1 MSGFAFFIAAYLAG
15 DFVSVHLGLP
25 IPGAIVGM
33 VLVLVMLIARGHV
46 DPPLKQAAD
55 TFLRYL
61 SLMLV
66 PLGVGMVKILDDPA
80 WADVWKLGVVL
91 LLALMLGA
99 VLVAKIM
106 QALLAIRMRKPSSP
120 PLRLGFA
127 GRSET
132 GLDPVIADS

>member
-1 MSGFAFFIAAYLAG
+1 MSGFAFFIAAYLVG

-80 WADVWKLGVVL
+80 RADVWKLGVVL

-106 QALLAIRMRKPSSP
+106 QALLAIRMRKTISP

-127 GRSET
+127 DRAET
-132 GLDPVIADS
+132 RLDPVIADS